1 MNGTWIS
8 DAELK
13 DILLTMA
20 QSGAPKPEEGTVL
33 GDALIRFTT
42 PSDSDN
48 VKDGPQDRSNR
59 VGRNKP
65 KPPAPQSPIQGEPES
80 PF

>member
-1 MNGTWIS
+1 MTGVFIT

-13 DILLTMA
+13 DILLTFA
-20 QSGAPKPEEGTVL
+20 KCGAPKPKEGTTL

-42 PSDSDN
+42 PSESDN
-48 VKDGPQDRSNR
+48 LKDGPQDRSNR

-65 KPPAPQSPIQGEPES
+65 KPPASQSPIQGEPES